1 MKKFPLKNYSLAT
14 FFLLASLSTSSGQDP
29 VKAGDDAYS
38 MGVYYS
44 QRGFNML
51 PAIDGVDGRGAKIEF
66 LIPVTQ
72 GIDYVFL
79 AGRDKFIQDL
89 DIYIY
94 DEGNGLIIKD
104 RRSDARAGTRFRASY
119 TGRVKVILH
128 VARANGLG
136 GWSVI
141 VGRRGGGASIPV
153 AAPGAKLQPKEDNA
167 PAE

>member
-1 MKKFPLKNYSLAT
+1 
-14 FFLLASLSTSSGQDP
+14 
-29 VKAGDDAYS
+29 
-38 MGVYYS
+38 
-44 QRGFNML
+44 ML

-119 TGRVKVILH
+119 TGSVKVILH

>member
-1 MKKFPLKNYSLAT
+1 MKKLITIALASVSLAFT
-14 FFLLASLSTSSGQDP
+14 ASAQDP

-79 AGRDKFIQDL
+79 GGRDRYITDL

-94 DEGNGLIIKD
+94 DETGALLIKD

-119 TGRVKVILH
+119 TGSVKVILH
-128 VARANGLG
+128 VAGANGLG
-136 GWSVI
+136 AWSVI
-141 VGRRGGGASIPV
+141 VGRRGGGGGIPV
-153 AAPGAKLQPKEDNA
+153 SAPGSTIEPKAET
-167 PAE
+167 PAETNNP

>member
-1 MKKFPLKNYSLAT
+1 MKKLITIALASVSLALT
-14 FFLLASLSTSSGQDP
+14 ASAQDP

-79 AGRDKFIQDL
+79 GGRDRYISDL

-94 DEGNGLIIKD
+94 DESGALLIKD
-104 RRSDARAGTRFRASY
+104 RRSNARAGTRFRASY
-119 TGRVKVILH
+119 TGSVKVILH
-128 VARANGLG
+128 VAGANGLG
-136 GWSVI
+136 AWSVI
-141 VGRRGGGASIPV
+141 VGRRGGGGGINV
-153 AAPGAKLQPKEDNA
+153 TAPGATIQPKADT
-167 PAE
+167 PAATNNP

>member
-1 MKKFPLKNYSLAT
+1 MIRSLLPLVFGAA
-14 FFLLASLSTSSGQDP
+14 LLGTAGAQDP

-44 QRGFNML
+44 ARGFNML

-79 AGRDKFIQDL
+79 AGRDSYIRDL
-89 DIYIY
+89 DIYVY
-94 DEGNGLIIKD
+94 DEGNALLIKD

-119 TGRVKVILH
+119 TGSVKVILH

-136 GWSVI
+136 AWSVI
-141 VGRRGGGASIPV
+141 VGRRGGGERIDPV
-153 AAPGAKLQPKEDNA
+153 APGNSLQPKDESA
-167 PAE
+167 TTTPE